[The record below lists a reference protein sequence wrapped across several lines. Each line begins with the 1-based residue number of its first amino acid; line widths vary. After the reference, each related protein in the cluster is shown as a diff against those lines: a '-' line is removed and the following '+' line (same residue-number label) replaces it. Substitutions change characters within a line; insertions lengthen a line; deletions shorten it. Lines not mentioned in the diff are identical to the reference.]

1 MAGLDALFHRQEP
14 SWVEKIIANPV
25 CSAARSLYHAWPP
38 PVRNPPTT
46 TSPLTLICISDTHNC
61 QPHIPPGDL
70 LIHAGDLTQSGS
82 LSELQKT
89 LDWLNTFPHT
99 HKVVVAG
106 NHDLFLDKDKAT
118 TAADRDGRDALKW
131 GSLIYL
137 QDSSASLTF
146 PGGRILK
153 VYGSP
158 WTRKQGNW
166 AFQYPRGE
174 DRWSNT
180 IPDNTDVLVTHSPPR
195 FYLDLDGFGDENLL
209 NELWR
214 VRPQVHVF
222 GHIHAGYGQ
231 GVLVFDKLQEV
242 YEHILKVQTLWA
254 LVWML
259 LLLLYSMVAG
269 QTRRSKTLLINA
281 SIVGGLHDDKMSS
294 STRLVI

>member
-1 MAGLDALFHRQEP
+1 MGGLDTLLHRQEP
-14 SWVEKIIANPV
+14 SWLEKVIANPV
-25 CSAARSLYHAWPP
+25 CSAARSLYHARLPI
-38 PVRNPPTT
+38 RNPQSA
-46 TSPLTLICISDTHNC
+46 TSPLTLICISDTHNS

-70 LIHAGDLTQSGS
+70 LVHAGDLTQSGS
-82 LSELQKT
+82 LSEVQRT

-106 NHDLFLDKDKAT
+106 NHDLFLDGTT
-118 TAADRDGRDALKW
+118 TAADRDGRDVLKW

-137 QDSSASLTF
+137 QNSSTSLIF
-146 PGGRILK
+146 PGGRRLK

-180 IPDNTDVLVTHSPPR
+180 IPDDTDVLVTHSPPR
-195 FYLDLDGFGDENLL
+195 FHLDVDGFGDENLL
-209 NELWR
+209 DELWR
-214 VRPQVHVF
+214 VRPRVHVF
-222 GHIHAGYGQ
+222 GHIHAGHGQ
-231 GVLVFDKLQEV
+231 DVLVFDKLQEV
-242 YEHILKVQTLWA
+242 YERILKVQAPWA

-259 LLLLYSMVAG
+259 LLFLYSMVAG
-269 QTRRSKTLLINA
+269 QARRSKTILVNA
-281 SIVGGLHDDKMSS
+281 SIVGGLHDDKMRA

>member
-1 MAGLDALFHRQEP
+1 MGGLDALLHRREP
-14 SWVEKIIANPV
+14 SWLEKVITNPV
-25 CSAARSLYHAWPP
+25 CSAARSLYR
-38 PVRNPPTT
+38 VRRLRVQNPQSATF
-46 TSPLTLICISDTHNC
+46 PLTLICISDTHNR

-70 LIHAGDLTQSGS
+70 LVHAGDLTQSGS
-82 LSELQKT
+82 LSEVQKT

-106 NHDLFLDKDKAT
+106 NHDLFLDGMTAT
-118 TAADRDGRDALKW
+118 ADHDGRDALEW

-146 PGGRILK
+146 PGGRRLK

-180 IPDNTDVLVTHSPPR
+180 IPDDTDVLVTHSPPR
-195 FYLDLDGFGDENLL
+195 FHLDLDGFGDENLL
-209 NELWR
+209 DELWR
-214 VRPQVHVF
+214 VRPRVHVF

-231 GVLVFDKLQEV
+231 DVLVFDKLQEV
-242 YEHILKVQTLWA
+242 YERILKGQTPWA

-259 LLLLYSMVAG
+259 LLLLYSMVTG
-269 QTRRSKTLLINA
+269 QARRSKTMLINA
-281 SIVGGLHDDKMSS
+281 SIVGGLHDDEMRA

>member
-1 MAGLDALFHRQEP
+1 MARLDALLHRQEP

-25 CSAARSLYHAWPP
+25 CSAARSLYHARRPP
-38 PVRNPPTT
+38 IRNLPTT

-70 LIHAGDLTQSGS
+70 LVHAGDLTQSGS

-106 NHDLFLDKDKAT
+106 NHDLFLGKT
-118 TAADRDGRDALKW
+118 TAAADHDALNW

-137 QDSSASLTF
+137 QDSSTSLSF
-146 PGGRILK
+146 PGGRTLK

-158 WTRKQGNW
+158 WTGKQGNW

-180 IPDNTDVLVTHSPPR
+180 IPDDTDVLVTHSPPR

-214 VRPQVHVF
+214 VRPRVHVF

-231 GVLVFDKLQEV
+231 DVLVFDKLQEL

-254 LVWML
+254 LAWML
-259 LLLLYSMVAG
+259 LLLLYSMVAR
-269 QTRRSKTLLINA
+269 QARRSKTLLINA
-281 SIVGGLHDDKMSS
+281 SIVGGLHDDKMRS

>member
-1 MAGLDALFHRQEP
+1 L
-14 SWVEKIIANPV
+14 V
-25 CSAARSLYHAWPP
+25 
-38 PVRNPPTT
+38 
-46 TSPLTLICISDTHNC
+46 
-61 QPHIPPGDL
+61 
-70 LIHAGDLTQSGS
+70 HAGDLTQSGS
-82 LSELQKT
+82 LSEVQKT

-106 NHDLFLDKDKAT
+106 NHDLFLDGTTT
-118 TAADRDGRDALKW
+118 TADHDSQGALKW

-137 QDSSASLTF
+137 QDTNTSLTF
-146 PGGRILK
+146 PGGRRLK

-180 IPDNTDVLVTHSPPR
+180 IPDDIDVLVTHSPPR

-214 VRPQVHVF
+214 VRPRVHVF

-231 GVLVFDKLQEV
+231 DVLVFDKLQEV
-242 YEHILKVQTLWA
+242 YERILKVQTPWA

-269 QTRRSKTLLINA
+269 QARRSRTILINA
-281 SIVGGLHDDKMSS
+281 SIVGGLHDDKMRA

>member
-1 MAGLDALFHRQEP
+1 MGGLDALLHRQEP
-14 SWVEKIIANPV
+14 SWLEKIIANPV
-25 CSAARSLYHAWPP
+25 CSAARSLYHARRL
-38 PVRNPPTT
+38 PVRNPQNA
-46 TSPLTLICISDTHNC
+46 TSSLTLICVSDTHNC
-61 QPHIPPGDL
+61 QPHIPSGDL

-82 LSELQKT
+82 LSEVQKT

-106 NHDLFLDKDKAT
+106 NHDLFLDGMT
-118 TAADRDGRDALKW
+118 TVADRGGREALEW

-137 QDSSASLTF
+137 QNSSISLTF
-146 PGGRILK
+146 PGGRRLK

-180 IPDNTDVLVTHSPPR
+180 IPEDTDVLVTHSPPR
-195 FYLDLDGFGDENLL
+195 FHLDLDGFGDENLL

-214 VRPQVHVF
+214 TRPQVHVF

-231 GVLVFDKLQEV
+231 DVLVFDKLQET
-242 YEHILKVQTLWA
+242 YERILKVQTPWA

-259 LLLLYSMVAG
+259 LLLLYSVVAG
-269 QTRRSKTLLINA
+269 QAEGSKTVLINA
-281 SIVGGLHDDKMSS
+281 SIVGGLHDDKMRA

>member
-1 MAGLDALFHRQEP
+1 MGGLDTLLHRQEP
-14 SWVEKIIANPV
+14 SWLEKVIANPV
-25 CSAARSLYHAWPP
+25 CSAARSLYHARRL
-38 PVRNPPTT
+38 PVRNPQSA

-70 LIHAGDLTQSGS
+70 LVHAGDLTQSGS
-82 LSELQKT
+82 LSEVQKT

-106 NHDLFLDKDKAT
+106 NHDLFLDGTTT
-118 TAADRDGRDALKW
+118 TADHDGQGALKW

-137 QDSSASLTF
+137 QDSSTSLTF
-146 PGGRILK
+146 PGGRRLK

-166 AFQYPRGE
+166 AFQYPRCE

-180 IPDNTDVLVTHSPPR
+180 IPDDTDVLVTHSPPR
-195 FYLDLDGFGDENLL
+195 FHLDLDGFGDENLL

-214 VRPQVHVF
+214 VRPRVHVF

-231 GVLVFDKLQEV
+231 DVLVFDKLQEV
-242 YEHILKVQTLWA
+242 YERILKVQTPWA

-269 QTRRSKTLLINA
+269 QARRSRTILINA
-281 SIVGGLHDDKMSS
+281 SIVGGLHDDKMRA

>member
-1 MAGLDALFHRQEP
+1 MAGLDALLHRQEP

-25 CSAARSLYHAWPP
+25 CSAAKILYHVRR
-38 PVRNPPTT
+38 PVRNPPTA
-46 TSPLTLICISDTHNC
+46 TSPLTLVCISDTHNC

-70 LIHAGDLTQSGS
+70 LVHAGDLTQSGS

-106 NHDLFLDKDKAT
+106 NHDLLLDKTITAT
-118 TAADRDGRDALKW
+118 DHDERDALKW

-137 QDSSASLTF
+137 QDSSTSLTF
-146 PGGRILK
+146 PGGRSLK

-158 WTRKQGNW
+158 WTRKHGNW

-180 IPDNTDVLVTHSPPR
+180 IPDDIDVLVTHSPPR
-195 FYLDLDGFGDENLL
+195 FYLDLDGFGDGNLL

-214 VRPQVHVF
+214 VRPRVHIF

-231 GVLVFDKLQEV
+231 DVLAFDKLQEA
-242 YEHILKVQTLWA
+242 YERILKVQTLWA

-269 QTRRSKTLLINA
+269 QARKSKALLINA
-281 SIVGGLHDDKMSS
+281 SIVGGLHDDKMRAA
-294 STRLVI
+294 TRLVI

>member
-1 MAGLDALFHRQEP
+1 
-14 SWVEKIIANPV
+14 
-25 CSAARSLYHAWPP
+25 
-38 PVRNPPTT
+38 
-46 TSPLTLICISDTHNC
+46 
-61 QPHIPPGDL
+61 

-106 NHDLFLDKDKAT
+106 NHDLFLDKT
-118 TAADRDGRDALKW
+118 TAAADHDALNW

-137 QDSSASLTF
+137 QDSSTSLTF
-146 PGGRILK
+146 PGGRTLK

-180 IPDNTDVLVTHSPPR
+180 IPDDTDVLVTHSPPR

-214 VRPQVHVF
+214 VRPRVHVF

-231 GVLVFDKLQEV
+231 DVLVFDKLQEV
-242 YEHILKVQTLWA
+242 YERILKVQTLWA

-269 QTRRSKTLLINA
+269 QTRRHDESSNHLCNKALLQGSMSQAALIGPHQAVSGKDCQISDSNSPA
-281 SIVGGLHDDKMSS
+281 LHERGP
-294 STRLVI
+294 STALQCSYALKHFPQRHLHCPLVAQ